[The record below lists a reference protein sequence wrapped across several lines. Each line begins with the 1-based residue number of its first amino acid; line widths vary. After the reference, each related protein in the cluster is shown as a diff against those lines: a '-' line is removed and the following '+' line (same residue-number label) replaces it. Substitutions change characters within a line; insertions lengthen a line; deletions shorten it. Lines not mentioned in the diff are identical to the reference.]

1 MKEHKIKHFASTLA
15 LSIIISAIAVI
26 CAIVESSLTSSS
38 KTVSVTENQETDLV
52 FIIDPGHGG
61 FDGGAVGQTGVLE
74 KDINLD
80 IATDLHELFTLS
92 GTEAYLTRTSDVM
105 LYDENNSR
113 SRKAQD
119 VRNRVSFTQS
129 FVNPVFVSIHQNKFP
144 VSKYSGLQ
152 VYYSQNNSN
161 SKILA
166 ESIQDQVKSK
176 LQNDNNRE
184 VKKSGSTIYVLKN
197 LDCPAV
203 LVECGF
209 LSNPSE
215 ETLLSD
221 STYRKKLALCIFSAL
236 INYQDAKIVR
246 KEIS

>member
-1 MKEHKIKHFASTLA
+1 MKKNKIKYLASTFAVSLVIA
-15 LSIIISAIAVI
+15 AIAVI
-26 CAIVESSLTSSS
+26 CAFIENLGDSSVPVGVLDEQ
-38 KTVSVTENQETDLV
+38 KNKDIY
-52 FIIDPGHGG
+52 IIDPGHGG

-80 IATDLHELFTLS
+80 IAIHLQELFSMS
-92 GTEAYLTRTSDVM
+92 GIEAFLTRTTDVL
-105 LYDENNSR
+105 LYNENDGR
-113 SRKAQD
+113 SKKAQD
-119 VRNRVSFTQS
+119 VRNRVSFTKS

-152 VYYSQNNSN
+152 VYYSPHNSS
-161 SKILA
+161 SKLLA
-166 ESIQDQVKSK
+166 ESIQSEVKSK

-184 VKKSGSTIYVLKN
+184 VKKSGSTIFVLKN

-209 LSNPSE
+209 LSNPKE
-215 ETLLSD
+215 EALLSD
-221 STYRKKLALCIFSAL
+221 CKYRKKLALCIFSAL
-236 INYQDAKIVR
+236 MNYEDMKNTR